1 MEHKVTKQKKL
12 DKELTLKISE
22 DVHASRIYVEF
33 SSDDRKLVLQR
44 SFQNTFFGREQ
55 SQEFA
60 KSLKSL
66 SDLKSRLGI
75 SKTVKV

>member
-12 DKELTLKISE
+12 DKELLLKIYE
-22 DVHASRIYVEF
+22 DAHASRIYVEF
-33 SSDDRKLVLQR
+33 SSEDRKLVLQR

-55 SQEFA
+55 SQEFS

-75 SKTVKV
+75 TKTVKA